1 MRTAF
6 LAALLLT
13 ACATTT
19 APLGQPAT
27 IAYGHR
33 VTFDGDLT
41 VEFTSVASDSRCP
54 VNVVCIQKGDVVVEL
69 TASRGGET
77 QRVRVSL
84 DDPRA
89 QVFGHTVELRA
100 VDPPPVTPPRPH
112 SAYAVQ
118 IVVM

>member
-6 LAALLLT
+6 LTALLLT
-13 ACATTT
+13 ACATT
-19 APLGQPAT
+19 APLGQPAR
-27 IAYGHR
+27 IAYGHS
-33 VTFDGDLT
+33 VTFGGDLT
-41 VEFTSVASDSRCP
+41 VEFTSVVSDSRCP

-69 TASRGGET
+69 TATRGGDA

-84 DDPRA
+84 DEPRS
-89 QVFGHTVELRA
+89 QVFGHTLELRA

-112 SAYAVQ
+112 SAYAVT